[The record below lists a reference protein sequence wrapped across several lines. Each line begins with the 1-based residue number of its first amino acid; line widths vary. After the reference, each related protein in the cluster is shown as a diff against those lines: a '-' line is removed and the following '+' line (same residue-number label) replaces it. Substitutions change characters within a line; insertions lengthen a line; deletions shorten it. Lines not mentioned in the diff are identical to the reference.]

1 MSKIGTGHGAP
12 SQAAEVRDL
21 GNGIYQLP
29 TDYPEVCNAPLWT
42 YLLADGGRFG
52 LVDPGIASTLE
63 ATLAGAIQAVGFTA
77 GPADILLATQRP
89 PGHPVGP
96 GRLRALGPG
105 ARAAAPVAGT
115 PRRGSVPRRYKRLS
129 GEYP

>member
-1 MSKIGTGHGAP
+1 MSKIGPGPDAP
-12 SQAAEVRDL
+12 SQAAEIRDL

-42 YLLADGGRFG
+42 YLLADGDRFG

-77 GPADILLATQRP
+77 GHAGVQLATRRH
-89 PGHPVGP
+89 PGHSWRPGPWGRGGP
-96 GRLRALGPG
+96 GGRRA
-105 ARAAAPVAGT
+105 
-115 PRRGSVPRRYKRLS
+115 
-129 GEYP
+129 

>member
-1 MSKIGTGHGAP
+1 MSKIGPGPDAP
-12 SQAAEVRDL
+12 SQAAEIRDL

-63 ATLAGAIQAVGFTA
+63 ATLAAAIQAVGFTA
-77 GPADILLATQRP
+77 GAVDTLP
-89 PGHPVGP
+89 
-96 GRLRALGPG
+96 
-105 ARAAAPVAGT
+105 AAPPPTGAAGAPGVLR
-115 PRRGSVPRRYKRLS
+115 PRG
-129 GEYP
+129 